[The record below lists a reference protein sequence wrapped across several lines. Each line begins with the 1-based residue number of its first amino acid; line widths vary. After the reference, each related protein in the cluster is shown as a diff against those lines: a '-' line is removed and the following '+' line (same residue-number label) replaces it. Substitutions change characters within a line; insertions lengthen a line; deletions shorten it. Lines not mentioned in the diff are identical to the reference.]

1 MDKRVAGEEANV
13 IGALRAVRPA
23 DAAVGEPQRRRVW
36 QLRRWLWTGAAVV
49 IVLAAVLG
57 YGYWL
62 SQRGSAMRYVT
73 APVTRGAV
81 IRSASASG
89 TVNPFLTII
98 VGAYVSGVIQNIYCD
113 YNTVVK
119 KGQLCAQI
127 DPRPYK
133 AALSQAEGQLA
144 RDQAQ
149 LEGARIN
156 LERYRTLLKQNS
168 IARQTFEDQA
178 ALVHQLEGTVK
189 LDQGVVETARVNL
202 DYTNIISPV
211 KGTVVSR
218 NVTIG
223 QTVAASFQTPTLFL
237 IATDLTSMEVDTNVT
252 ESDIGGIKDGE
263 NASFTVESF
272 PDRPFDAKVLQL
284 RQAPQTV
291 QNVVTYDV
299 VIGFDNKELLLKP
312 GMTATVRIITARRD
326 DVLRVPDQ
334 SVRFT
339 PGGIAS
345 ITSSG
350 AQAPQSGKPQV
361 WVLRD
366 GHPERVVLKL
376 GLDDETNSEF
386 LEGDLKLGDKVIIG
400 EQRSGQSAP
409 GPFRFGL

>member
-1 MDKRVAGEEANV
+1 MDEKLTGKEANA
-13 IGALRAVRPA
+13 IGSAHALRAA
-23 DAAVGEPQRRRVW
+23 DAATGELRARRVSG
-36 QLRRWLWTGAAVV
+36 RGLWIGGAIA
-49 IVLAAVLG
+49 IAIGGSLG

-62 SQRGSAMRYVT
+62 SRQRPAMHYVT
-73 APVTRGAV
+73 AAVTRGAV
-81 IRSASASG
+81 IRSVSASG

-98 VGAYVSGVIQNIYCD
+98 VGAYVSGVIQNLYCD

-127 DPRPYK
+127 DSRPYK
-133 AALSQAEGQLA
+133 AALSQAEGRLA

-149 LEGARIN
+149 LEGARIS
-156 LERYRTLLKQNS
+156 LERYSTLLKENS
-168 IARQTFEDQA
+168 IARQTFEDQV

-252 ESDIGGIKDGE
+252 ESDIGGIRKDE

-326 DVLRVPDQ
+326 DALRIPDQ
-334 SVRFT
+334 ALRFT
-339 PGGIAS
+339 LGGIAS
-345 ITSSG
+345 TAHSDRETPG
-350 AQAPQSGKPQV
+350 EAQKSQA
-361 WVLRD
+361 WLLRD
-366 GHPERVVLKL
+366 GRPERVVLKL
-376 GLDDETNSEF
+376 GLDDEINSEVI
-386 LEGDLKLGDKVIIG
+386 EGDLKLGEKVIIG
-400 EQRSGQSAP
+400 ERRSGQATP